1 VRSVAALGLTV
12 GASMAAA
19 VAGLVAVRAAVPPE
33 ALQPSNDVGGGYLQT
48 VGTIYAVLL
57 AFVVF
62 VVWTQSNDARRLVE
76 RQADELADVLR
87 VAAALGGPAA
97 GRVAAAARAYA
108 REAADRE
115 WQSLAAGASGPCA
128 SELFNRVW
136 VELAAFEPGTAREGA
151 LFGEAVARFSEA
163 GDARADLL
171 HCGRVRLPVLLWLL
185 LLTGAAGTVGSMYLF
200 GVERLWPLAAMTASL
215 AGAVS
220 FMLFLIRDLDN
231 PFRGEWR
238 VSPAPL
244 LAAVGLAGRAP
255 AGPGPPAPGAGA
267 ADGAKA
273 AEV

>member
-1 VRSVAALGLTV
+1 
-12 GASMAAA
+12 MAAA
-19 VAGLVAVRAAVPPE
+19 VAGLVAVRAAVPPGY
-33 ALQPSNDVGGGYLQT
+33 LQPSNDVGDGYLQT

-87 VAAALGGPAA
+87 LAAALGGPVA

-115 WQSLAAGASGPCA
+115 WPLLAAGASAPCA
-128 SELFNRVW
+128 TELFDRMW
-136 VELAAFEPGTAREGA
+136 AELAAFEPGTAREGA

-185 LLTGAAGTVGSMYLF
+185 LLTGAAGTVASMYLF

-215 AGAVS
+215 AGAGS

-231 PFRGEWR
+231 PFRGGWR
-238 VSPAPL
+238 GGPGAL
-244 LAAVGLAGRAP
+244 RAAVGLAGRAPPP
-255 AGPGPPAPGAGA
+255 AGPGPPAPGAGRAGGDEA
-267 ADGAKA
+267 AAT
-273 AEV
+273 

>member
-1 VRSVAALGLTV
+1 
-12 GASMAAA
+12 MAAA
-19 VAGLVAVRAAVPPE
+19 VAGLVAVRAAVPPDYF
-33 ALQPSNDVGGGYLQT
+33 QPSNDVAGSYLQT

-87 VAAALGGPAA
+87 LTAGLRGPVP
-97 GRVAAAARAYA
+97 GRVVTAARAYA
-108 REAADRE
+108 REAAEGE
-115 WQSLAAGASGPCA
+115 WPLLAAGRSGA
-128 SELFNRVW
+128 RAAELFDQVW
-136 VELAAFEPGTAREGA
+136 AELAAFEPGTAREEA

-200 GVERLWPLAAMTASL
+200 GVERLGPLAAMTACL

-220 FMLFLIRDLDN
+220 FMLFLIWELDN
-231 PFRGEWR
+231 PFRGDWR

-255 AGPGPPAPGAGA
+255 PAAGPGPAGPGAAGEDA
-267 ADGAKA
+267 GG
-273 AEV
+273 